1 MEMTT
6 KYAKAKAEK
15 ESKSDK
21 PKFCSSTGC
30 SGLPVFNGMCVF
42 HAACGLDFYLKGAM
56 TIVLR
61 NHPNYHRLLNY
72 ARLCTHYDPPRTN
85 EEWKIVHS
93 CAQLLNRVELLPNG
107 FDLSDDA
114 LFKDA
119 MLGNEKIVT
128 DSGRFCPTW
137 IGMRLE
143 ELTVQRVVEEARKV
157 LASSK
162 DRESLLSS
170 ADREE
175 MLKRRKYHKED
186 FVEFGNLPMFQPKK
200 EAA

>member
-1 MEMTT
+1 M
-6 KYAKAKAEK
+6 
-15 ESKSDK
+15 
-21 PKFCSSTGC
+21 
-30 SGLPVFNGMCVF
+30 
-42 HAACGLDFYLKGAM
+42 GAM

-61 NHPNYHRLLNY
+61 NHPNYHRLLIY

-93 CAQLLNRVELLPNG
+93 CAQLLNRIRFLPEG
-107 FDLSDDA
+107 FDLSDSTR
-114 LFKDA
+114 FKDA
-119 MLGNEKIVT
+119 MLGSEKITT
-128 DSGRFCPTW
+128 DTGRFCPTW
-137 IGMRLE
+137 IGMHIE
-143 ELTVQRVVEEARKV
+143 ELLVHRVVEEARKV

-170 ADREE
+170 VDREE
-175 MLKRRKYHKED
+175 MLKRQKYHKED